1 MSLIEA
7 IIIGIIQG
15 ATEFLPVSSSGHA
28 VLLPEIFGITNPTLT
43 EVVVAHLGTLVAILI
58 VFWRDLWH
66 IAVAVLRG
74 IVDRSP
80 LGTLDSRLGWFILV
94 GSIPAAL
101 AGFFFES
108 WFEDVFGNPTAAAF
122 FLLVTAGLLVLG
134 ERLRTGTKPLENM
147 GWTDAIVVGLFQM
160 FALLPGISRSGSTIT
175 GGLIRGLTRET
186 ATRYSFLLG
195 APIIFGAGMLGL
207 LDLRDVP
214 NLSAEIPVLLTIFIT
229 SAVVGLICIVF
240 LLRWV
245 RKHSLIPFA
254 VYCALLG
261 GGYLLFAV
269 IL

>member
-101 AGFFFES
+101 AGFF
-108 WFEDVFGNPTAAAF
+108 
-122 FLLVTAGLLVLG
+122 LKAGLKMFSAIQQRQRFFCSL
-134 ERLRTGTKPLENM
+134 RL
-147 GWTDAIVVGLFQM
+147 DC
-160 FALLPGISRSGSTIT
+160 S
-175 GGLIRGLTRET
+175 
-186 ATRYSFLLG
+186 
-195 APIIFGAGMLGL
+195 
-207 LDLRDVP
+207 
-214 NLSAEIPVLLTIFIT
+214 
-229 SAVVGLICIVF
+229 C
-240 LLRWV
+240 
-245 RKHSLIPFA
+245 
-254 VYCALLG
+254 
-261 GGYLLFAV
+261 
-269 IL
+269 

>member
-1 MSLIEA
+1 MTIIEA

-28 VLLPEIFGITNPTLT
+28 VLLPELFGITNPTLT
-43 EVVVAHLGTLVAILI
+43 QVVVAHLGTLVAILI
-58 VFWRDLWH
+58 VFWRDLWQ
-66 IAVAVLRG
+66 IVVAFLRG
-74 IVDRSP
+74 LIDRAP
-80 LGTLDSRLGWFILV
+80 LKTLDSRLGWFILV

-101 AGFFFES
+101 AGFLLES
-108 WFEDVFGNPTAAAF
+108 WFEEVFGNPTVAAL
-122 FLLVTAGLLVLG
+122 FLLVTAALLVLG
-134 ERLRTGTKPLENM
+134 ERLRTGDKPLEKM

-160 FALLPGISRSGSTIT
+160 FALFPGISRSGSTIT

-214 NLSAEIPVLLTIFIT
+214 NLSAEIPVLLTIFVT
-229 SAVVGLICIVF
+229 SALVGYVCIVF

-245 RKHSLIPFA
+245 RSHSLIPFA
-254 VYCALLG
+254 IYCVALSAL
-261 GGYLLFAV
+261 YFVTRLV
-269 IL
+269 